1 MRIGKLTM
9 GLLALWVV
17 LGGRAAAQ
25 EPKTVLTHGW
35 QIQSSEKI
43 RKSGETIS
51 SRAFRPVQWYPAS
64 MPLTVLA
71 ALVANKVHP
80 DPFFGMNLRS
90 IPGTSYPIGRNFST
104 LAMPDDSPFR
114 VPWWFRTTFALPP
127 GTRGRHVALHF
138 DGINYRANI
147 WLNGRQI
154 ARSEEVAGTYR
165 LYEFDVTGAVKIG
178 TTNVLA
184 VEVFPPEPDDLAW
197 TWVDW
202 NPAPPDKNMGL
213 WRPVY
218 LTASGGVVL
227 RHLQVVSQLDPG
239 FERANLTVSA
249 EVRNLTTRA
258 VRGLL
263 RGRIE
268 HIVFTQRVE
277 LGAGEAKV
285 VRFPPEQFAQLRLA
299 RPRLWWPAELGPQNL
314 YRLDLGFQAAGSTL
328 DEQTL
333 RFGIRETTSEF
344 TEKGGRLFKI
354 NGRPLLIRGG
364 GWAPDMLLRS
374 VPERQDA
381 EMRYVRD
388 MHLNA
393 IRLEGKLEDDR
404 FFDLADQYGILILA
418 GWCCCDTWEQWGK
431 WKPGN
436 AAIAA
441 ASQRDQICRLRN
453 HPSVLV
459 WMNGSDNP
467 PPADIEQMYIDIL
480 KELEWPN
487 PYISSATA
495 KRTTV
500 TGTTGVK
507 MTGPYDWVPPAYWV
521 LDDSRGGAHGF
532 NTETSPGAAVP
543 PIESLRRMLPA
554 DHLWPIDDV
563 WNYHAGGG
571 QFRTLEPF
579 TRALTARYGA
589 ASDVEDYATKAQLM
603 AYEGERAMFEAYARN
618 KYAST
623 GVIQWML
630 NNAWPSMIWH
640 LYDYFLRPGGGYFG
654 AKKACEPVHVQ
665 YSYDDRSVVFVNG
678 TDRQVGATIVARVLN
693 LDLSEKFAR
702 EMPVDMAPDST
713 GRVFTIPELAGLSP
727 TYFVDLR
734 LVSSAGR
741 TLSSNLYW
749 LSTTPDDLDWEK
761 STWFMTPVKAYAD
774 FSALETLPAA
784 RVTTSMTVTRRG
796 AEEDARVTLRNP
808 GRTLAF
814 FVRLQIAKHTT
825 GEEVLPVLWEDNYI
839 SLWPGETRV
848 LKATYNVKDLGAARP
863 KLVVSGWNVPAG
875 AVTQRARN
883 VP

>member
-1 MRIGKLTM
+1 
-9 GLLALWVV
+9 
-17 LGGRAAAQ
+17 
-25 EPKTVLTHGW
+25 
-35 QIQSSEKI
+35 
-43 RKSGETIS
+43 
-51 SRAFRPVQWYPAS
+51 
-64 MPLTVLA
+64 
-71 ALVANKVHP
+71 
-80 DPFFGMNLRS
+80 
-90 IPGTSYPIGRNFST
+90 
-104 LAMPDDSPFR
+104 
-114 VPWWFRTTFALPP
+114 
-127 GTRGRHVALHF
+127 
-138 DGINYRANI
+138 
-147 WLNGRQI
+147 
-154 ARSEEVAGTYR
+154 
-165 LYEFDVTGAVKIG
+165 
-178 TTNVLA
+178 
-184 VEVFPPEPDDLAW
+184 
-197 TWVDW
+197 
-202 NPAPPDKNMGL
+202 
-213 WRPVY
+213 
-218 LTASGGVVL
+218 
-227 RHLQVVSQLDPG
+227 
-239 FERANLTVSA
+239 
-249 EVRNLTTRA
+249 
-258 VRGLL
+258 
-263 RGRIE
+263 
-268 HIVFTQRVE
+268 
-277 LGAGEAKV
+277 
-285 VRFPPEQFAQLRLA
+285 
-299 RPRLWWPAELGPQNL
+299 
-314 YRLDLGFQAAGSTL
+314 
-328 DEQTL
+328 
-333 RFGIRETTSEF
+333 
-344 TEKGGRLFKI
+344 
-354 NGRPLLIRGG
+354 
-364 GWAPDMLLRS
+364 
-374 VPERQDA
+374 
-381 EMRYVRD
+381 
-388 MHLNA
+388 
-393 IRLEGKLEDDR
+393 
-404 FFDLADQYGILILA
+404 
-418 GWCCCDTWEQWGK
+418 
-431 WKPGN
+431 
-436 AAIAA
+436 
-441 ASQRDQICRLRN
+441 
-453 HPSVLV
+453 
-459 WMNGSDNP
+459 MNGSDNP

-495 KRTTV
+495 KRTAV
-500 TGTTGVK
+500 TGATGVK

-532 NTETSPGAAVP
+532 NMETSPGAAVP

-554 DHLWPIDDV
+554 DHLWPIDEV

-654 AKKACEPVHVQ
+654 AKKACEQVHVQ

-678 TDRQVGATIVARVLN
+678 TDRRVDATIVARVLN

-814 FVRLQIAKHTT
+814 FVRLQIVKYTT

-839 SLWPGETRV
+839 SLWPGEIRV

-875 AVTQRARN
+875 RAR
-883 VP
+883 